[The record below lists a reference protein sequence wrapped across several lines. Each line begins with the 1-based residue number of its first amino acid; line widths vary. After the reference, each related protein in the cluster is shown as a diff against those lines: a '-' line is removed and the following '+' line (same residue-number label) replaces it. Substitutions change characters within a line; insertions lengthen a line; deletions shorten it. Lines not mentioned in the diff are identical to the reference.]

1 MILIVFAKKF
11 SFFEEIFDKSTQI
24 LSKIPKISK
33 NPDFLSNKYKIRIL
47 GKINSFLGV
56 LSVLLLTKIRL
67 KPKKLI
73 LFAFSSTIPTIKY
86 WINQLIF
93 VSLQNYSIGYGKR
106 ERKKGEKEILAK
118 ISSLCWVNI

>member
-1 MILIVFAKKF
+1 MILIVFAEKF
-11 SFFEEIFDKSTQI
+11 LFFERIFDKSTQI
-24 LSKIPKISK
+24 LSKRLRITK
-33 NPDFLSNKYKIRIL
+33 NLDFLSNKYKIRIL
-47 GKINSFLGV
+47 EKIHSFLG
-56 LSVLLLTKIRL
+56 LWLILLLTKIRL

-73 LFAFSSTIPTIKY
+73 LFTFSSIIPTIKY
-86 WINQLIF
+86 WTNQLIV

>member
-24 LSKIPKISK
+24 LSKIPKIPK